1 MEIVRIIIDPTP
13 TLYAIQFNE
22 NEKNE
27 LDQNFDLW
35 NDPEFLIN
43 FFNENR
49 GDLKEYNLFHNTNYS
64 VEDAVRKT
72 LNDAENLENLLWDK
86 AEDGNEDEFETLQ
99 TFFAQLDDME
109 TKLYPL
115 QKSKG
120 KLHYNSWLR
129 LYAIRIDKHLYVI
142 TGGAIKLTKKMEQRD
157 HTIAELDKMEEAI
170 RFLRSKE
177 LINEDEFKRL
187 ELRF

>member
-1 MEIVRIIIDPTP
+1 MKIVRIIVDPRP
-13 TLYAIQFNE
+13 TLYAIEYNE
-22 NEKNE
+22 YVKNE
-27 LDQNFDLW
+27 LDRNFDFW
-35 NDPEFLIN
+35 NDPELLTE
-43 FFNENR
+43 FFRENR
-49 GDLKEYNLFHNTNYS
+49 GDLRGYNLFHNTNYS
-64 VEDAVRKT
+64 VEDAVSKT
-72 LNDAENLENLLWDK
+72 LNDAENLENLLLDK
-86 AEDGNEDEFETLQ
+86 AENGNEDEFEILQ

-157 HTIAELDKMEEAI
+157 HTIAELDKMEEVI
-170 RFLRSKE
+170 RFLRSKQ
-177 LINEDEFKRL
+177 LINEEEFKRL
-187 ELRF
+187 ELGI

>member
-1 MEIVRIIIDPTP
+1 MEIVRIIVDPTP
-13 TLYAIQFNE
+13 TLYAIQFTE
-22 NEKNE
+22 YDENE
-27 LDQNFDLW
+27 LDRNFDLW
-35 NDPEFLIN
+35 NDPEYLTG
-43 FFNENR
+43 FFTENR
-49 GDLKEYNLFHNTNYS
+49 SDLRGYNHFHDTNYS

-72 LNDAENLENLLWDK
+72 LNDAENLENLLLDK

-142 TGGAIKLTKKMEQRD
+142 SGGAIKLTEKMEQRD
-157 HTIAELDKMEEAI
+157 HTKAELEKMESVI
-170 RFLRSKE
+170 NFLRGKG

-187 ELRF
+187 ELGL